1 MSNQAKTFENTDSE
15 LDSLYALNEHQ
26 QVRLKT
32 RIDVAMK
39 VRRKEIPSLHCWKAS
54 AHTSTV
60 PVKFSLV

>member
-32 RIDVAMK
+32 RIDVALK
-39 VRRKEIPSLHCWKAS
+39 VGKE
-54 AHTSTV
+54 TV
-60 PVKFSLV
+60 GKHPYVRPQYQWSLV